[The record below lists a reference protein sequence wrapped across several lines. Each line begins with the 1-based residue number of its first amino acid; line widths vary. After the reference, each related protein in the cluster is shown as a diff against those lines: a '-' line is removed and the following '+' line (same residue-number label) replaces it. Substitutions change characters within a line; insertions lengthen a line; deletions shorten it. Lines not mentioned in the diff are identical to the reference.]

1 MEQDTT
7 NDQVFSDLVN
17 KELTEEQLTHI
28 MKCMHDA
35 LHEQS
40 L

>member
-7 NDQVFSDLVN
+7 NEQVFSDLVN

-28 MKCMHDA
+28 MI
-35 LHEQS
+35 
-40 L
+40 